1 MRERLEAIVADITFA
16 LRQMRRSPVLAIA
29 AILCFALGIG
39 VNSAIFSIVNGVLIR
54 PLPYRD
60 ADRIV
65 VIKEGLPKMGPGM
78 GRIAAAEF
86 VDYRELDG
94 RIFHATAIYEAR
106 SFIVRA
112 PDGSLERV
120 QGAAVTG
127 NFLRV
132 LGREPALGGIP
143 QTWSENAADPTAS
156 LGALEVIVSHSFWRT
171 RLGGDS
177 SIIGKTMPFGSG
189 GSVATVAGVMP
200 PGVQFPIGGIGVT
213 PAEVFAAYELSA

>member
-1 MRERLEAIVADITFA
+1 MIFQHQERETTMRDRLDPIIAYVTFA
-16 LRQMRRSPVLAIA
+16 LRQLRRSPVLAVA

-65 VIKEGLPKMGPGM
+65 VIEEGLPKMGTGM
-78 GRIAAAEF
+78 GSISAAEL

-94 RIFHATAIYEAR
+94 RVFEATAIYESR

-120 QGAAVTG
+120 QGAVVSG

-132 LGREPALGGIP
+132 LGREPALGHIP
-143 QTWSENAADPTAS
+143 ATWSQNAANPQAP
-156 LGALEVIVSHSFWRT
+156 LGTSEVIVSHSFWRT
-171 RLGGDS
+171 WLGGDS
-177 SIIGKTMPFGSG
+177 
-189 GSVATVAGVMP
+189 
-200 PGVQFPIGGIGVT
+200 
-213 PAEVFAAYELSA
+213 